1 MKVSRVLLSTV
12 LLALVLALAGCCQ
25 HLPAVP
31 AQKATA
37 VSGANPQK
45 TYKDLIVGYAQI
57 GAESEWRT
65 ANTLSVKEAADQLG
79 VELRFSDAQQK
90 QDNQIKAIRS

>member
-1 MKVSRVLLSTV
+1 MRASQLLLGAMALAVLSTG
-12 LLALVLALAGCCQ
+12 AGCGQ
-25 HLPAVP
+25 LRRAAPAP
-31 AQKATA
+31 QATA
-37 VSGANPQK
+37 APGTPAKK
-45 TYKDLIVGYAQI
+45 TYQDLVVGYAQI

-65 ANTLSVKEAADQLG
+65 ANTLSVKETADQLG